1 MESSPCVRRGPVAQG
16 LVLRLI
22 LATAH
27 FTNEGAEAW
36 EEEEIH
42 AQSHSPY
49 MREPGFESR
58 LFGSRVWVVIL
69 LCAAQAPGSVLTLP
83 PCSCVI
89 LVYLSECSLR
99 KKKKRKPLP
108 VRTAARMNAVLVRGP
123 VLRKC
128 SVSLASALPQ
138 GSRGMRLSRGHAA
151 GALAGARIESQL
163 RCLLSQRPW
172 VHYFNHSVPQ
182 FPHL

>member
-1 MESSPCVRRGPVAQG
+1 MAQG

-49 MREPGFESR
+49 MRQPGFESR

-83 PCSCVI
+83 PCSRVI
-89 LVYLSECSLR
+89 LVYLSECWS
-99 KKKKRKPLP
+99 
-108 VRTAARMNAVLVRGP
+108 
-123 VLRKC
+123 
-128 SVSLASALPQ
+128 PQ
-138 GSRGMRLSRGHAA
+138 EEKEEAPPC
-151 GALAGARIESQL
+151 ED
-163 RCLLSQRPW
+163 CCE
-172 VHYFNHSVPQ
+172 NE
-182 FPHL
+182 